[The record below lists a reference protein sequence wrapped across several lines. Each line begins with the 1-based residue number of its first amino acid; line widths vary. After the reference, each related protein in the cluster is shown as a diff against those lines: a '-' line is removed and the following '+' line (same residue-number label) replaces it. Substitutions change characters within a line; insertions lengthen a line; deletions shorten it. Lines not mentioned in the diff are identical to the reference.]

1 MDFVLEIPNSLSSE
15 KCEQMIKRFEGDDR
29 KRRGVTAGAN
39 PEQSVKKSM
48 DLTFSGLEGWKDID
62 EYLQKQLTK
71 GVDKYK
77 EHLMKEVGS
86 LDWVD
91 YMLEDTGYQIQ
102 KTTKGEYYSWH
113 KDGIMSQK
121 RIFTFLWYLNDIDP
135 IKDGGGTAFHP
146 SIDGGKVVKP
156 EQGKLLLFP
165 ATWTYLHMGLPLIT
179 EEKNKY
185 ICTGWIR
192 TNNVM

>member
-1 MDFVLEIPNSLSSE
+1 MVS
-15 KCEQMIKRFEGDDR
+15 R
-29 KRRGVTAGAN
+29 
-39 PEQSVKKSM
+39 
-48 DLTFSGLEGWKDID
+48 GWKDID

-91 YMLEDTGYQIQ
+91 YILEDTGYQIQ

-121 RIFTFLWYLNDIDP
+121 RI
-135 IKDGGGTAFHP
+135 
-146 SIDGGKVVKP
+146 
-156 EQGKLLLFP
+156 LLFVV
-165 ATWTYLHMGLPLIT
+165 L
-179 EEKNKY
+179 E
-185 ICTGWIR
+185 
-192 TNNVM
+192 